1 MTGQSAQ
8 TVTIAILGGTGQ
20 EGGGLA
26 LRFAK
31 AGHRVILGSRSAARA
46 AARAAEMNARLGRE
60 AVSGADNKAAAAAA
74 EIVILTVPYA
84 AQRATV
90 EEVRDALSGKILI
103 DATVPLMP
111 PKVSRVQL
119 PPGGSAAAAIQ
130 ALLGD
135 AVRVVSAFQN
145 VSAHHLNDLDHD
157 VDCDVLVCGDD
168 AAARETVIG
177 LAAAIG
183 LTAWHAGPLVNSAAA
198 EALTSV
204 MIFINR
210 HYKSPGS
217 GIRVTGV
224 SAPAQPRAT

>member
-1 MTGQSAQ
+1 MIGETAKPL
-8 TVTIAILGGTGQ
+8 TIAVLGGTGQ

-26 LRFAK
+26 LRLAK
-31 AGHRVILGSRSAARA
+31 AGHRVILGSRSPDRA
-46 AARAAEMNARLGRE
+46 AARAAEMNTRLGVTR
-60 AVSGADNKAAAAAA
+60 VSGAGNKAAAEVA
-74 EIVILTVPYA
+74 ELVLLTVPYA

-90 EEVRDALSGKILI
+90 EDVREGLSGKILV
-103 DATVPLMP
+103 DATAPLVP
-111 PKVSRVQL
+111 PKVARVQL
-119 PPGGSAAAAIQ
+119 PEGGSATASVQ

-145 VSAHHLNDLDHD
+145 ISASHLDDLDHEI
-157 VDCDVLVCGDD
+157 DCEVLVCGDD
-168 AAARETVIG
+168 PAARGTVIA
-177 LAAAIG
+177 LAADIG
-183 LTAWHAGPLVNSAAA
+183 LTAWHAGPIANSAAA

-224 SAPAQPRAT
+224 ERPKTADK

>member
-1 MTGQSAQ
+1 MTGQTAQ

-46 AARAAEMNARLGRE
+46 AERAIEMNARLGGE
-60 AVSGADNKAAAAAA
+60 GVSGADNVAAANAAD
-74 EIVILTVPYA
+74 IVVLTVPYA

-90 EEVRDALSGKILI
+90 EEVRQALSGKILI
-103 DATVPLMP
+103 DATVPLVP

-119 PPGGSAAAAIQ
+119 PAGGSAAAAIQ
-130 ALLGD
+130 ALVGD

-145 VSAHHLNDLDHD
+145 VSAHHLDDLDRP

-168 AAARETVIG
+168 PSARQVVIG
-177 LAAAIG
+177 LAAEIG
-183 LTAWHAGPLVNSAAA
+183 LTAWHAGPIVNSAAA

-217 GIRVTGV
+217 GIRITGV
-224 SAPAQPRAT
+224 SQRPQAT

>member
-1 MTGQSAQ
+1 MTGQ

-46 AARAAEMNARLGRE
+46 AERAAEMNARLARD
-60 AVSGADNKAAAAAA
+60 AVSGADSRAAAAAA
-74 EIVILTVPYA
+74 DIIILTVPYA

-90 EEVRDALSGKILI
+90 EEVRDALTGKILI
-103 DATVPLMP
+103 DATVPLVP

-119 PPGGSAAAAIQ
+119 PAGGSAAAAIQ

-145 VSAHHLNDLDHD
+145 VSAHHLNELDHD

-168 AAARETVIG
+168 AGARETVIG

-183 LTAWHAGPLVNSAAA
+183 LTAWHAGPIVNSAAA

-217 GIRVTGV
+217 GIRITGV
-224 SAPAQPRAT
+224 SAPAQPGAA

>member
-1 MTGQSAQ
+1 MTGETAKPL
-8 TVTIAILGGTGQ
+8 TIAVLGGTGQ

-26 LRFAK
+26 LRLAK
-31 AGHRVILGSRSAARA
+31 AGHRVILGSRSPDRA
-46 AARAAEMNARLGRE
+46 AERAAEMNKRLGETR
-60 AVSGADNKAAAAAA
+60 VSGAGNKAAAEVA
-74 EIVILTVPYA
+74 EVVLLTVPYA

-90 EEVRDALSGKILI
+90 EEVRDAVAGKILI
-103 DATVPLMP
+103 DATAPLVP
-111 PKVSRVQL
+111 PKVARVQL
-119 PPGGSAAAAIQ
+119 PEGGSATAAIQ

-145 VSAHHLNDLDHD
+145 ISASHLDDLQHEI
-157 VDCDVLVCGDD
+157 DCEVLVCGDD
-168 AAARETVIG
+168 PAARGIVIA
-177 LAAAIG
+177 LAADIG
-183 LTAWHAGPLVNSAAA
+183 LTAWHAGPIANSAAA

-224 SAPAQPRAT
+224 PRPKTAET